1 MPVKIPPVS
10 PPRGPASNSSVS
22 TLLGIPK
29 NTPLLWGETWS
40 LALQA
45 LRANKV
51 RAMLT
56 MLGVIIGSACIVL
69 VVTVALAGRIY
80 ITSLIEGV
88 GSNLIYG
95 ELVHTSENQ
104 HAALADQIT
113 MADMQAAKEQLPN
126 VAVAAGTH
134 DLDMTVVVN
143 GVTKPV
149 KLVGVT
155 EGFQEIRRLLVL
167 QGRYFDQDDMLT
179 RSKVGLLT
187 ENLAKLAFPNE
198 SPIGKEMQ
206 VGDLRFTVI
215 GVFRERTATF
225 GLTEISENSLIVPI
239 GLIQY
244 YTGEDYLRTFYVQAT
259 RAEDVPGLT
268 TQVTE
273 LLKSRHRPGAEYQI
287 QNLSS
292 LLDASKKISLALT
305 VLLIVVAMIALTISG
320 IGIMNIMLVTV
331 TERTREIG
339 IRKAIGAP
347 RNAILYQFLTEA
359 LLISG
364 TGALAGIA
372 IGVAVPIILNIVL
385 RLIPAAAGIHIPI
398 SAISV
403 VLAFLVSCSTGL
415 LFGYLPANRAAK
427 LHPTESLRYE

>member
-1 MPVKIPPVS
+1 VAPNPILASKSAVS
-10 PPRGPASNSSVS
+10 A
-22 TLLGIPK
+22 LLAIPK

-45 LRANKV
+45 LRANKM

-69 VVTVALAGRIY
+69 VVTVALAGKVY

-95 ELVHTSENQ
+95 ELVHTSENR
-104 HAALADQIT
+104 HASLADEIT
-113 MADMQAAKEQLPN
+113 VADMQAAKEELPS
-126 VAVAAGTH
+126 VAVSAGTH
-134 DLDMTVVVN
+134 DLDMTVAVN
-143 GVTKPV
+143 GITSPV

-155 EGFQEIRRLLVL
+155 DGFQEIRRLLVL
-167 QGRYFDQDDMLT
+167 DGRYFDQDDMLT
-179 RSKVGLLT
+179 RSKVCLLT
-187 ENLAKLAFPNE
+187 QHLAALVYPNE
-198 SPIGKEMQ
+198 SPIGKDMSL
-206 VGDLRFTVI
+206 GDLHFTVI

-225 GLTEISENSLIVPI
+225 GLTEISENSVIVPF
-239 GLIQY
+239 GLIKY
-244 YTGEDYLRTFYVQAT
+244 YAGEDYLKTFYVQAKT
-259 RAEDVPGLT
+259 AEDVPGLT
-268 TQVTE
+268 DEVTQ
-273 LLKSRHRPGAEYQI
+273 LLKTRHRASAEYQI

-292 LLDASKKISLALT
+292 LLDAAHKISLALT

-347 RNAILYQFLTEA
+347 RNAILYQFLMEA

-372 IGVAVPIILNIVL
+372 IGVAIPVILNIVL
-385 RLIPAAAGIHIPI
+385 KLVPAAAGIHIPI
-398 SAISV
+398 SAVSV

-415 LFGYLPANRAAK
+415 LFGYLPANRAAR